1 MDDLSKKS
9 TIDALWDN
17 ASQESIDTALR
28 KFTVDMDLDSK
39 EIQIKTKATDAD
51 GKPLFE
57 WKLDEEL
64 KTIDHIKR
72 VPIINPKK
80 IIEKYHA

>member
-1 MDDLSKKS
+1 
-9 TIDALWDN
+9 
-17 ASQESIDTALR
+17 
-28 KFTVDMDLDSK
+28 MDLDSK
-39 EIQIKTKATDAD
+39 EISLKTKATDAD

-80 IIEKYHA
+80 IIDKYHA